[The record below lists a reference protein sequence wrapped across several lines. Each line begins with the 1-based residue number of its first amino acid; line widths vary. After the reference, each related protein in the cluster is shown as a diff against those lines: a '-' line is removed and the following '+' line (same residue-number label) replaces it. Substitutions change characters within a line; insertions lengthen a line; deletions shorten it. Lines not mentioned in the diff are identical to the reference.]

1 MTLRRTGADSLR
13 WAAEGTALVARAVNS
28 LTDVDFDGPSV
39 LAGWQR
45 RHLVAH
51 LSANAEALCNLVHWA
66 TTGEPTPMYSSTTQR
81 ADDIETGSHRSVAEL
96 RAWVVASAATLAE
109 RMAAVPAERW
119 SAEVVTAQGRT
130 VPATEIPWLRT
141 REVFIHATDL
151 DAGVTFADLPADF
164 LLALIDDIVTKRSN
178 TKDGAALAVAVAGIS
193 DTWTIPGLGEEVAV
207 SGSLSDVAAYLAGRP
222 HGPVLTAAGEP
233 APALPAWL

>member
-13 WAAEGTALVARAVNS
+13 WAAEGTALVERAVNS
-28 LTDVDFDGPSV
+28 LTDADFDGPSV

-51 LSANAEALCNLVHWA
+51 LAANAEALCNLVHWA

-81 ADDIETGSHRSVAEL
+81 ADDIETGSHKSVAEL

-151 DAGVTFADLPADF
+151 DAGVTFADLPSDF
-164 LLALIDDIVTKRSN
+164 LLALVDDIVTKRTN
-178 TKDGAALAVAVAGIS
+178 TKDAATLRVAVA
-193 DTWTIPGLGEEVAV
+193 DEMWTIPGVGEEVAI
-207 SGSLSDVAAYLAGRP
+207 SGSLADVAAYLAGRP
-222 HGPVLTAAGEP
+222 HGPLLTATGEP

>member
-13 WAAEGTALVARAVNS
+13 WAAEGTALVERAVNS
-28 LTDVDFDGPSV
+28 LSDADFDGPSV

-81 ADDIETGSHRSVAEL
+81 ADDIETGSHKPVDQL
-96 RAWVVASAATLAE
+96 RAWVVASSAKLAGE
-109 RMAAVPAERW
+109 LASIPDERW
-119 SAEVVTAQGRT
+119 TAEVVTAQGRT

-151 DAGVTFADLPADF
+151 AAGITFADLPSDF
-164 LLALIDDIVTKRSN
+164 LLALIDDIVTKRAN
-178 TKDGAALAVAVAGIS
+178 TKDGAALSVAVAE
-193 DTWTIPGLGEEVAV
+193 DTWTIPGIGEEVAV
-207 SGSLSDVAAYLAGRP
+207 SGSLADVAAYLAGRS
-222 HGPVLTAAGEP
+222 HGPVLTASGEP